1 MRSTLLPEV
10 SYQLVALAPDGAVGG
25 WRRVGSY
32 PDLDSALRAQVDD
45 VVAQLAGNDGWL
57 VTCEHLIIGPGPD
70 GAVRVAG
77 AVTELGADPASDRVP
92 APYDELDTRRWLL
105 SAACLID

>member
-1 MRSTLLPEV
+1 MHSGLPHDV
-10 SYQLVALAPDGAVGG
+10 SYQLVALAPDGAIGG

-70 GAVRVAG
+70 GSVRVAG
-77 AVTELGADPASDRVP
+77 AVTEVGADPGSDRVP
-92 APYDELDTRRWLL
+92 AAYDELDTRRWLL
-105 SAACLID
+105 SAACLTD